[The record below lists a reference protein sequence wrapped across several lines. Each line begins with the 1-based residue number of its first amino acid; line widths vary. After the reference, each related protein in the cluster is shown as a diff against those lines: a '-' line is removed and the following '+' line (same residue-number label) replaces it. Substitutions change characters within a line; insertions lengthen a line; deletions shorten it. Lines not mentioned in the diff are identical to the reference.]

1 MCEVGLLSDIFDLCK
16 LALEDEA
23 HPLHETF
30 QYLLERLSAQK
41 LEPGDLRAFLR
52 LGNPLSCDASEEQP
66 SQSAFVP
73 LSRIKTL
80 VSMTTP
86 RDLHIQNNS
95 ILPPF
100 IEFDMA
106 PEGFGCLYLPSLA
119 PSSPHTA
126 SSGIGSLASQEG
138 TVIGGI
144 GLGDRAFPCSHPG
157 LTYASWICVDKFSDP
172 RSDPHPVRLLTVG
185 RQVKVGNDGGEA
197 DNNFVCLSLCLSAR

>member
-1 MCEVGLLSDIFDLCK
+1 
-16 LALEDEA
+16 
-23 HPLHETF
+23 
-30 QYLLERLSAQK
+30 
-41 LEPGDLRAFLR
+41 
-52 LGNPLSCDASEEQP
+52 
-66 SQSAFVP
+66 
-73 LSRIKTL
+73 
-80 VSMTTP
+80 MTTP

-138 TVIGGI
+138 AVIGGI

-157 LTYASWICVDKFSDP
+157 LTYATWICVDKFSDP
-172 RSDPHPVRLLTVG
+172 RSDPHPVRLLTLG
-185 RQVKVGNDGGEA
+185 RQVKPAGGGGGDGGEA